1 MVCAAGWMVDLT
13 RRALLA
19 GLTAAALPRLASA
32 SGGFQLA
39 ICSETFQGRSF
50 AEMCRGAK
58 RTGYSDVEIAP
69 FTLGDDP
76 AALPAARRREL
87 RNIMASEG
95 VTNVALRR
103 KAGSTCAGLLTL
115 GRIWQMA
122 RSSSLVPANSALQ

>member
-1 MVCAAGWMVDLT
+1 MVCTAGWMVDLT

-39 ICSETFQGRSF
+39 ICSETFQGWSF

-58 RTGYSDVEIAP
+58 RTCYSGVEIAP

-95 VTNVALRR
+95 LTCIGLHAILSAPKGLHVTTSNVALRT
-103 KAGSTCAGLLTL
+103 KS
-115 GRIWQMA
+115 WE
-122 RSSSLVPANSALQ
+122 